1 MNYSEMVLDRN
12 LQNSTLETEGP
23 NRMSDSTLGTRNT
36 LNQAIISWVERMA
49 HICQPEQVFW
59 CDGSVQEKD
68 FLTRLAVEQEILV
81 PLDPE
86 KWPGCYYHRSDINDV
101 ARVEQCNYI
110 CTPSADEAG
119 PTNNWAAPADMY
131 SKLYGLA
138 EGAMRGRRMYVVPYL
153 MGPPGSS
160 LAKVGIELT
169 DSIYVVLSM
178 RIMTR
183 MGEIAYRQLG
193 ESDGFDRGLHC
204 MRDVRPER
212 RDSAHFPQVDVVMST
227 GSN

>member
-36 LNQAIISWVERMA
+36 HNQAIISWVERMA

-68 FLTRLAVEQEILV
+68 FLIRLAVEQGILV

-86 KWPGCYYHRSDINDV
+86 KWPGCYYHRSEVNDV
-101 ARVEQCNYI
+101 ARVEQCTYI

-138 EGAMRGRRMYVVPYL
+138 EGSDARPANVRGSL
-153 MGPPGSS
+153 FNGPSRVEPGQSR
-160 LAKVGIELT
+160 
-169 DSIYVVLSM
+169 D
-178 RIMTR
+178 R
-183 MGEIAYRQLG
+183 AYR
-193 ESDGFDRGLHC
+193 FDIRRSEYASHDAHG
-204 MRDVRPER
+204 RDRLSSAR
-212 RDSAHFPQVDVVMST
+212 RK
-227 GSN
+227 